1 MKLRNAK
8 PAVDDVSSGSPDVL
22 IAAPKRG
29 EGVRR
34 LNNVPMIIAGVF
46 LLGAG
51 GVVAYSLNA
60 RNHQGKGGQA
70 AVEQAK
76 GNERGPAGVSRP
88 EVLEHAPEA
97 GLILA
102 ADDTAVGAGDEPIVL
117 IDNQVP
123 QSSSQG
129 PGSYVPAPAPEGQG
143 ASPYEAQWQQY
154 YQQQAAIRQAR
165 LERTQTAL
173 TADMRVEMPRSGGE
187 TTKAPLSPMAA
198 ALEAIR
204 QQQVAQMPPPPLGS
218 GAGAGAPMPPLSA
231 QAQKRAF
238 MSEAAE
244 STSYSSSRLQAPQSR
259 TELKAGTV
267 IPAVM
272 IGGIKSD
279 LPGQIVGQVSRNVYD
294 STSGRFLLIP
304 QGSRLVG
311 TYDSTVGYGEKRL
324 LVAWK
329 RLILPDGSSFD
340 LGAMPGADSAG
351 YAGFKDRVN
360 THFAKAMSSALMVSL
375 FSAGI
380 QLSQPQAANGENV
393 SSGQTAAAAV
403 GQELGQFAMERA
415 RKDLNIQPE
424 LTIRPGY
431 RFNVQVTKDL
441 IMQEWRGR

>member
-1 MKLRNAK
+1 MKLRKARSTVED
-8 PAVDDVSSGSPDVL
+8 AASGSPDVL

-34 LNNVPMIIAGVF
+34 LNNVPMIIFGVF

-60 RNHQGKGGQA
+60 RGQHGKSGPA
-70 AVEQAK
+70 TVEQAK

-102 ADDTAVGAGDEPIVL
+102 ADEAGVSAGGEPVLL

-123 QSSSQG
+123 QAPQAVTSA
-129 PGSYVPAPAPEGQG
+129 YAPAQEGQVA

-154 YQQQAAIRQAR
+154 HQQQAAIQQAR

-173 TADMRVEMPRSGGE
+173 TADMRVEMPRAGGDAA
-187 TTKAPLSPMAA
+187 KAPLSPMAA

-204 QQQVAQMPPPPLGS
+204 QQQVAQAPPPPLGS
-218 GAGAGAPMPPLSA
+218 ASGAPMPPLSA

-244 STSYSSSRLQAPQSR
+244 ATSYSSSRLQAPQSR

-294 STSGRFLLIP
+294 STTGRYLLIP

-393 SSGQTAAAAV
+393 SSGQTAA
-403 GQELGQFAMERA
+403 
-415 RKDLNIQPE
+415 
-424 LTIRPGY
+424 
-431 RFNVQVTKDL
+431 VT
-441 IMQEWRGR
+441 